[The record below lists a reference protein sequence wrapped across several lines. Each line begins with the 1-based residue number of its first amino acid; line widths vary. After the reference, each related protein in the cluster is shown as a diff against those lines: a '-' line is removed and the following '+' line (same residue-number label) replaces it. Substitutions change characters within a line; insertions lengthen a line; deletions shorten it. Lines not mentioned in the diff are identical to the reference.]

1 MEKLGRGIVKAR
13 IPILVISIL
22 LLIPAALGYINTR
35 VNYDILYYL
44 PKEIDTMQGQDI
56 LLDEFQKGAYAIVVV
71 DGMHGRELTKLEDK
85 IENVDHVA
93 KLISY
98 NSIVGGDIPLEMI
111 PEKLRSQF
119 YNSDKDSTMLAIFF
133 DDTTSSDGTMNAI
146 KEIRKVT
153 DGQCFISGMSA
164 VVTDTKTL
172 SEKETPIYVLIAVI
186 LACIVLALFMDS
198 FLVPVFFMLSIG
210 IAIVYNL
217 GSNYFMGE
225 VSYITKA
232 LAAVL
237 QLGVTLD
244 YSIFLWHSYK
254 EMKEEYGDDHKEA
267 MAHAIASTITSVVG
281 SSITT
286 VAGFIALCFMSFTLG
301 MDLGVVMAKGV
312 VFGVICCVTV
322 LPALILTFDK
332 ALEKTM
338 HREILPARFDKL
350 AGFIVNHAWIFI
362 VIFVALLGPA
372 IYGYQHTNVY
382 YDLADTLPANL
393 DCSIANKKLE
403 ENFDVNSIYM
413 ILADSELS
421 SKDANKMMTEIKDLD
436 GVTFALGLD
445 SAIGNEIPKELI
457 PESLKSELVS
467 DTDGVASAADGVAAL
482 DAGANQLSSGINALS
497 DTFKS
502 QILTGVAQLA
512 DGADALVGGIQN
524 QLIPG
529 ANTLSAGID
538 KLSVTLNGSFSQI
551 KSNADTYGVKYQT
564 ALTSAKT
571 LETAATT
578 TLPNGATLNDILTQV
593 GQLAGGVD
601 MTIKTAT
608 DLSGDLTDESKVTAL
623 FTKYITAYTAAVKLD
638 TLSEYNTSIKTQLD
652 TVNGTISQI
661 TGGAYTKLDSLYT
674 AEMGLLLQAVS
685 NGGVYTALNTVY
697 NTATQTVDPE
707 TGYNLSQSLKALS
720 NGAKQL
726 IGGLGQIKDGAGQIS
741 LGAKKLKMGIGS
753 FDELNPAAETVCSA
767 LYKIQA
773 GGSQLTGGT
782 KQLGDGLSTLKS
794 NNETLNSG
802 ASALKAGTSQLR
814 SASATLADGVDQLAE
829 GSITLK
835 DGMIEFNETGV
846 QKLANLVKNDAQDAV
861 DTIKKIVELGNDY
874 QSFAGKSDD
883 VKGTV
888 KFIYKTEGI
897 TK

>member
-322 LPALILTFDK
+322 LPSLILTFDK

-350 AGFIVNHAWIFI
+350 AVFIVNHAWIFI

-382 YDLADTLPANL
+382 YDLSETLPANL

-413 ILADSELS
+413 ILADSELN

-457 PESLKSELVS
+457 PKSLKSELVS
-467 DTDGVASAADGVAAL
+467 DKHQIMMVGSDYKVASDEINNQITTIQDIAKKYDSTSMVIGEAPCTKDLITITDTDFQRVSAVSIGAIVVIILLVFKSISLPVVLVAAIEFAIFINMGL
-482 DAGANQLSSGINALS
+482 PYYLGTTIPFIASVVIGTIQLGATVDYAILMTTRYKRERFAGATKKEAITTALS
-497 DTFKS
+497 TSIPSIIVSALGFFAATF
-502 QILTGVAQLA
+502 GVGLISSVDMIGSLCSLMAR
-512 DGADALVGGIQN
+512 GAIVSMIVVIFVLPSFFVLLDKIIIHTSMGF
-524 QLIPG
+524 
-529 ANTLSAGID
+529 ID
-538 KLSVTLNGSFSQI
+538 K
-551 KSNADTYGVKYQT
+551 
-564 ALTSAKT
+564 
-571 LETAATT
+571 
-578 TLPNGATLNDILTQV
+578 
-593 GQLAGGVD
+593 
-601 MTIKTAT
+601 
-608 DLSGDLTDESKVTAL
+608 SK
-623 FTKYITAYTAAVKLD
+623 K
-638 TLSEYNTSIKTQLD
+638 
-652 TVNGTISQI
+652 
-661 TGGAYTKLDSLYT
+661 
-674 AEMGLLLQAVS
+674 QA
-685 NGGVYTALNTVY
+685 
-697 NTATQTVDPE
+697 
-707 TGYNLSQSLKALS
+707 
-720 NGAKQL
+720 
-726 IGGLGQIKDGAGQIS
+726 
-741 LGAKKLKMGIGS
+741 
-753 FDELNPAAETVCSA
+753 
-767 LYKIQA
+767 
-773 GGSQLTGGT
+773 
-782 KQLGDGLSTLKS
+782 
-794 NNETLNSG
+794 
-802 ASALKAGTSQLR
+802 
-814 SASATLADGVDQLAE
+814 
-829 GSITLK
+829 
-835 DGMIEFNETGV
+835 
-846 QKLANLVKNDAQDAV
+846 
-861 DTIKKIVELGNDY
+861 
-874 QSFAGKSDD
+874 
-883 VKGTV
+883 
-888 KFIYKTEGI
+888 
-897 TK
+897 

>member
-98 NSIVGGDIPLEMI
+98 NSIVGGDVPLEMI

-382 YDLADTLPANL
+382 YDLSDTLPANL

-413 ILADSELS
+413 ILADSELN

-467 DTDGVASAADGVAAL
+467 DKHQIMMVGSDYKVASDEINNQITTIQDIAKKYDSTSMVIGEAPCTKDLITITDTDFKRVSAVSIGAIVVIILLVFKSISLPVVLVAAIEFAIFINMGL
-482 DAGANQLSSGINALS
+482 PYYLGTTIPFIASVVIGTIQLGATVDYAILMTTRYKRERFARATKKEAITTALS
-497 DTFKS
+497 TSIPSIIVSALGFFAATF
-502 QILTGVAQLA
+502 GVGLISSVDMIGSLCSLMAR
-512 DGADALVGGIQN
+512 GAIVSMIVVIFVLPSFFVLLDKIIIHTSMGF
-524 QLIPG
+524 
-529 ANTLSAGID
+529 ID
-538 KLSVTLNGSFSQI
+538 K
-551 KSNADTYGVKYQT
+551 
-564 ALTSAKT
+564 
-571 LETAATT
+571 
-578 TLPNGATLNDILTQV
+578 
-593 GQLAGGVD
+593 
-601 MTIKTAT
+601 
-608 DLSGDLTDESKVTAL
+608 SK
-623 FTKYITAYTAAVKLD
+623 K
-638 TLSEYNTSIKTQLD
+638 
-652 TVNGTISQI
+652 
-661 TGGAYTKLDSLYT
+661 
-674 AEMGLLLQAVS
+674 QA
-685 NGGVYTALNTVY
+685 
-697 NTATQTVDPE
+697 
-707 TGYNLSQSLKALS
+707 
-720 NGAKQL
+720 
-726 IGGLGQIKDGAGQIS
+726 
-741 LGAKKLKMGIGS
+741 
-753 FDELNPAAETVCSA
+753 
-767 LYKIQA
+767 
-773 GGSQLTGGT
+773 
-782 KQLGDGLSTLKS
+782 
-794 NNETLNSG
+794 
-802 ASALKAGTSQLR
+802 
-814 SASATLADGVDQLAE
+814 
-829 GSITLK
+829 
-835 DGMIEFNETGV
+835 
-846 QKLANLVKNDAQDAV
+846 
-861 DTIKKIVELGNDY
+861 
-874 QSFAGKSDD
+874 
-883 VKGTV
+883 
-888 KFIYKTEGI
+888 
-897 TK
+897 